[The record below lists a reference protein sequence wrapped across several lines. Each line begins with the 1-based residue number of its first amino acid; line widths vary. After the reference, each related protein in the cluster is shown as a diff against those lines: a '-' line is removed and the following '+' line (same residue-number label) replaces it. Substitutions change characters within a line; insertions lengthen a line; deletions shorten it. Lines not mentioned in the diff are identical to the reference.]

1 MGNKFL
7 ITQTLISSWQYGL
20 VLENGYEDFLATLQR
35 KKKPPTKLMLEGR
48 RFESVINAV
57 CDGAEIT
64 EEHEWYKPVTEI
76 VEIVRNAQQ
85 QVRLYRD
92 IQVSGVS
99 FLVNG
104 VIDYLLAGE
113 IFDAKYSQSYRVGKY
128 LTSPQTSFY
137 FYLIPEARAFT
148 YLVSEGKY
156 LYKETYRPD
165 EVEPVERTISHF
177 MDFLDKQGLVKTY
190 CDNWRSKYD

>member
-165 EVEPVERTISHF
+165 EVEPIENTIKHF
-177 MDFLDKQGLVKTY
+177 MDFLDKMNLVSVFY
-190 CDNWRSKYD
+190 ENWKSKY

>member
-1 MGNKFL
+1 MRKFL

-20 VLENGYEDFLATLQR
+20 TLENGYEDFLATLQR

-57 CDGAEIT
+57 CNGAEIT

-76 VEIVRNAQQ
+76 VGIVGDAQQ

-92 IQVSGVS
+92 INVGGIS

-104 VIDYLLAGE
+104 VIDYLLAGQ
-113 IFDAKYSQSYRVGKY
+113 IFDAKYSKSYRVGKY
-128 LTSPQTSFY
+128 LTSPQAPFY
-137 FYLIPEARAFT
+137 FYLVPEARDFT
-148 YLVSEGKY
+148 YLISEGKY
-156 LYKETYRPD
+156 LYQETYRPD
-165 EVEPVERTISHF
+165 EVEPIERTIKHF
-177 MDFLDKQGLVKTY
+177 MDFLDKQDLVKIY
-190 CDNWRSKYD
+190 CDNWRSKY

>member
-1 MGNKFL
+1 MRKQYL
-7 ITQTLISSWQYGL
+7 ITQTLISSFQYGL
-20 VLENGYEDFLATLQR
+20 ILENGYEDFLATLR
-35 KKKPPTKLMLEGR
+35 RERKPPTKAMLEGR

-76 VEIVRNAQQ
+76 VEIVKHAQQ

-92 IQVSGVS
+92 IQVGGMS

-104 VIDYLLAGE
+104 VIDYLMAGQ
-113 IFDAKYSQSYRVGKY
+113 IFDAKYSKSYRTGKY

-137 FYLIPEARAFT
+137 FYLIPEARSFT
-148 YLVSEGKY
+148 YLISDGKY
-156 LYKETYRPD
+156 LYKEAYHPD
-165 EVEPVERTISHF
+165 EVEPIERTIKQF
-177 MDFLDKQGLVKTY
+177 MDFLDKMGLVKTY
-190 CDNWRSKYD
+190 CDNWRSRY

>member
-1 MGNKFL
+1 MSKYL
-7 ITQTLISSWQYGL
+7 ITQTLVSAYHYALAGD
-20 VLENGYEDFLATLQR
+20 NGYEDFLSTLR
-35 KKKPPTKLMLEGR
+35 RERKPPTKMMLEGR

-76 VEIVRNAQQ
+76 VEIVKNAQQ

-92 IQVSGVS
+92 IQVGGVP

-104 VIDYLLAGE
+104 VIDFLLAAQ
-113 IFDAKYSQSYRVGKY
+113 IFDAKYSQSYRVGRY
-128 LTSPQTSFY
+128 LNSPQTPFY
-137 FYLIPEARAFT
+137 FYLIPEARSFT

-165 EVEPVERTISHF
+165 EVEPIENTIKHF
-177 MDFLDKQGLVKTY
+177 MAFLDRMNLTETY
-190 CDNWRSKYD
+190 KNNWRSKY

>member
-1 MGNKFL
+1 MSRYL

-20 VLENGYEDFLATLQR
+20 ILENGYEDFLATLQR

-64 EEHEWYKPVTEI
+64 EEHEWHKPVTEI

-92 IQVSGVS
+92 IKVDGVS

-104 VIDYLLAGE
+104 VIDYLLAGQ
-113 IFDAKYSQSYRVGKY
+113 IFDAKYSKSYRVGKY

-137 FYLIPEARAFT
+137 FYLVPEARAFT
-148 YLVSEGKY
+148 YLVSEGRY
-156 LYKETYRPD
+156 VYTETYRPD
-165 EVEPVERTISHF
+165 EVEPIEHTIKNF
-177 MDFLDKQGLVKTY
+177 MDFLDKMSLVDTFTAH
-190 CDNWRSKYD
+190 WRSKY

>member
-1 MGNKFL
+1 
-7 ITQTLISSWQYGL
+7 
-20 VLENGYEDFLATLQR
+20 
-35 KKKPPTKLMLEGR
+35 MLEGR

-76 VEIVRNAQQ
+76 VEIVKHAQQ

-92 IQVSGVS
+92 IQVGGVS

-104 VIDYLLAGE
+104 VIDYLMAGQ
-113 IFDAKYSQSYRVGKY
+113 IFDAKYSKSYRTGKY

-137 FYLIPEARAFT
+137 FYLIPEARSFT
-148 YLVSEGKY
+148 YLISEGKY
-156 LYKETYRPD
+156 LYKEVYRPD
-165 EVEPVERTISHF
+165 EVEPIERTIKHF
-177 MDFLDKQGLVKTY
+177 MDFLDKQDLVQTY
-190 CDNWRSKYD
+190 CENWRSLYD

>member
-1 MGNKFL
+1 
-7 ITQTLISSWQYGL
+7 
-20 VLENGYEDFLATLQR
+20 
-35 KKKPPTKLMLEGR
+35 MLEGR

-64 EEHEWYKPVTEI
+64 GEHEWYGPVTEI
-76 VEIVRNAQQ
+76 VEIVKHAQQ

-92 IQVSGVS
+92 IQVGGVS

-104 VIDYLLAGE
+104 VIDFLLAAQ
-113 IFDAKYSQSYRVGKY
+113 IFDTKYSKSYRVGKY

-137 FYLIPEARAFT
+137 FYLVPEARTFT
-148 YLVSEGKY
+148 YLVSEGKH

-165 EVEPVERTISHF
+165 EVEPIERTIKQF
-177 MDFLDKQGLVKTY
+177 MDFLDRMNLVSVF
-190 CDNWRSKYD
+190 CENWRSKY

>member
-20 VLENGYEDFLATLQR
+20 ILENGYEDFLATLR
-35 KKKPPTKLMLEGR
+35 RERRPPTKLMLEGR

-57 CDGAEIT
+57 CNGAEIT

-76 VEIVRNAQQ
+76 VGIVGDAQQ

-92 IQVSGVS
+92 INVGGIS

-104 VIDYLLAGE
+104 VIDYLLAGQ
-113 IFDAKYSQSYRVGKY
+113 IFDAKYSKSYRMGKY
-128 LTSPQTSFY
+128 LTSPQAPFY
-137 FYLIPEARAFT
+137 FYLIPEARTFT
-148 YLVSEGKY
+148 YLISDGKY
-156 LYKETYRPD
+156 IYTETYRPD
-165 EVEPVERTISHF
+165 EVEPIERTIKNF
-177 MDFLDKQGLVKTY
+177 MGFLDKMNLVETY
-190 CDNWRSKYD
+190 TTAWRSKF